1 MVAGTAPDTFPE
13 TAPRPAGTDSAQM
26 SSDTEYCRLVAVVVT
41 HDRLTQLDTTL
52 AALLAAPPDHLAAV
66 LVVDNA
72 SGDGTADWLAGQTDP
87 RLHVLRHERNLG
99 GAGGFETGMR
109 HAMERLAPDWLVVM
123 DDDARPAPDT
133 LAAFH
138 AAPRGDHDAWAAAVR
153 HPDGRICDINRPS
166 INPFWNRAAF
176 LRTAVGGG
184 REGFHLC
191 AGDYETPALREV
203 DAASFVGLFVS
214 AAAVAR
220 IGYPDGRLFVY
231 GDDVLYTLR
240 LRRAG
245 GRIAFDP
252 ALRFEHDFSTIDT
265 GERRFRPLWKSYYH
279 YRNLLIVYRA
289 AAGWLFWPALM
300 AVLPKWLS
308 KVRHHREDRALFLRL
323 LRRAMRDGLAGR
335 TGVDHAEILALAG
348 TPLSSAGCRGDSDPE
363 ARAPSSEGSG

>member
-1 MVAGTAPDTFPE
+1 MTETKGAALIPDE
-13 TAPRPAGTDSAQM
+13 QQNAA
-26 SSDTEYCRLVAVVVT
+26 RLVAVVVT
-41 HDRLTQLDTTL
+41 HDRLAQLQTTL
-52 AALLAAPPDHLAAV
+52 AALLAAPPEHLAAV

-72 SGDGTADWLAGQTDP
+72 SSDGTAAWLDGQQDA
-87 RLHVLRHERNLG
+87 RLTVLRHTRNLG
-99 GAGGFETGMR
+99 GAGGFETGMKR
-109 HAMERLAPDWLVVM
+109 AMDDLAPDWIVVM
-123 DDDARPAPDT
+123 DDDARPAPGT

-138 AAPRGDHDAWAAAVR
+138 AADRSGHDAWAAAVR

-176 LRTAVGGG
+176 LRTATGRG
-184 REGFHLC
+184 REGFHLG
-191 AGDYETPALREV
+191 APDYEGEALRAV

-214 AAAVAR
+214 AAAIGR

-231 GDDVLYTLR
+231 GDDVLYTLK

-245 GRIAFDP
+245 GSIAFDP
-252 ALRFEHDFSTIDT
+252 ALRFEHDFSTIDA

-300 AVLPKWLS
+300 AVLPKWYS
-308 KVRHHREDRALFLRL
+308 KARHHGADRATFLRL

-348 TPLSSAGCRGDSDPE
+348 TPLRSSGCRDDSGR
-363 ARAPSSEGSG
+363 AAAAPSSEGSG